1 MTVRLERQVGSRY
14 FVTAANGSKALF
26 LACAA
31 LEYFK
36 FNGVSE
42 TNGNKLEKE
51 LYLKLQDQFLLAS
64 IKADALMFYFVYA
77 DLVTL
82 AKSNELGKSAYD
94 MRIHYFELQVFLE
107 EVEKHSEIAS
117 ERFQKVFA
125 SEPRLYSSSVKTNHR
140 LMNQCVWLMEV
151 ILMRICFL
159 LCQLVLSL

>member
-1 MTVRLERQVGSRY
+1 MSLPITLDHMVLRSTVLVMSNFQIFLKCSPLKVQKILSTFKCLTVRLERQVGCRY

-26 LACAA
+26 LDCAA

-36 FNGVSE
+36 FNGVTE

-82 AKSNELGKSAYD
+82 AKSNELGKSAYGF
-94 MRIHYFELQVFLE
+94 ITSSFKFFL
-107 EVEKHSEIAS
+107 K
-117 ERFQKVFA
+117 R
-125 SEPRLYSSSVKTNHR
+125 
-140 LMNQCVWLMEV
+140 
-151 ILMRICFL
+151 
-159 LCQLVLSL
+159 